1 MKYSQ
6 QIGVVAALLVIV
18 SCFMPWIEVP
28 RTNKILNGLNGMV
41 NSNITFGTQVKV
53 HAFLCVLSLPLFLI
67 KKVWAKL
74 FNIFF
79 CFVNLGW
86 ALKNMILFNSCRSGE
101 CPVVKYGLYVL
112 VISSLLLMVMSLL
125 PKLEIKPKN

>member
-6 QIGVVAALLVIV
+6 QIGITAALFVIL

-28 RTNKILNGLNGMV
+28 GTNKILNGLDGLV
-41 NSNITFGTQVKV
+41 NNNITFGTQIKG
-53 HAFLCVLSLPLFLI
+53 HSFFCILSILLFFI
-67 KKVWAKL
+67 QKVWAKL

-79 CFVNLGW
+79 CFANFSW

-101 CPVVKYGLYVL
+101 CPVVRYGLYL
-112 VISSLLLMVMSLL
+112 LIIFSLLMMIMSLL
-125 PKLEIKPKN
+125 PKLDINSKK

>member
-6 QIGVVAALLVIV
+6 QIGIAAALFVII

-28 RTNKILNGLNGMV
+28 GTHKVLNGLNGMV
-41 NSNITFGTQVKV
+41 NSNITFGTQIKV
-53 HAFLCVLSLPLFLI
+53 HAFFCVLSLPLFLI
-67 KKVWAKL
+67 NKVWAKL

-86 ALKNMILFNSCRSGE
+86 ALKNIILFNSCRSGE
-101 CPVVKYGLYVL
+101 CPVVRYGLYVL
-112 VISSLLLMVMSLL
+112 ITSSVIMMLMSLL
-125 PKLEIKPKN
+125 PKLEVKPKK